1 MSLLADAPTLDSNT
15 AQRLAADL
23 YGLHAAATPLTSER
37 DQNFLLETPEGKRF
51 VLKIANAREDRAML
65 EAQNAVLAHINRRT
79 GHGAQAVATKAGEMV
94 GEATTATGQ
103 RHFVRLLTYIPG
115 IPLGRVRRH
124 APALMRDLGRAVGE
138 VDVALKDFDHPA
150 LHREFHW
157 DLRTGVR
164 TCRQYLP
171 LVGDAELR
179 RTVEQL
185 LADYERRVTPV
196 LARLPTSVIHNDAND
211 YNVIVSTDG
220 DIRSRR
226 TRVAGIVDLG
236 DMVVSYTVAD
246 LAVAIAYAVLDK
258 PDSLGTASSVTAGY
272 HAVRALSE
280 DELSALWGL
289 ACLRLCLSVC
299 IGAQQVRER
308 PGDDYLSISQQA
320 VRRTLPRLAAIPPR
334 LAEAVLR
341 GACGLEP
348 WRGDAAVVRT
358 WLHANAGQFAPVLG
372 VDLRSA
378 GHVTLDLGVGSP
390 LVSGDN
396 SENTE
401 PKLTERIS
409 RAIADAGGTIGIGR
423 YGEARLVYLAPLFDT
438 GAGPNAERR
447 TVHLGID
454 LFAPAGTPVHAPLDG
469 VVHAFANNDT
479 PLDYGGVI
487 VLSHTTAHGIPFYTL
502 YGHLAAASL
511 AGLAVG
517 QRVEIGA
524 RIAALGTPAENGGWT
539 PHLHLQLIMYDLQLG
554 TDFPGVAPA
563 SQRAV
568 WQSFSPDPSALLGLT
583 DAPGTV
589 AAPGKAA
596 TLAKRRIRLGG
607 NLSVAYDEPLKIERG
622 WMQYLY
628 DDEGRRYLDAYNNV
642 PHVGHSHPLVVRA
655 ARDQMAVLNTNTRY
669 LHDLVLEY
677 AERLCATLDPSL
689 RVCWFVNSGSEANEL
704 ALRLARAYTGSAG
717 TIVLEAAY
725 HGNTSTLIDISPYKH
740 AGPGGSGAPPW
751 VHVVPSP
758 DSYRGRFH
766 RDDPDAGMHYA
777 GDVAA
782 AIAGLGPGASRI
794 GAFIAES
801 CPSVG
806 GQLMLPDGYLRAV
819 YGHVRA
825 SGGVC
830 IADEVQTGLG
840 RIGTHFW
847 AFESQGVV
855 PDIVVLGKPLG
866 NGHPIGAVITTP
878 EIADRFDN
886 GMEFFSTFGGNP
898 VSCAVGLS
906 VLDVVRDEGLQAHAL
921 HVGERMLLGLG
932 RVAER
937 HALVGDVR
945 GSGLFLGV
953 ELVRDR
959 ETLEPATAEASHI
972 VNRMREEGVLIG
984 TDGPFH
990 NVLKIRPPMPFG
1002 DDDADRLVDT
1012 LAGILDGEF
1021 AD

>member
-1 MSLLADAPTLDSNT
+1 MSLLADAPTLDPNT

-51 VLKIANAREDRAML
+51 VLKIANAREDLGML
-65 EAQNAVLAHINRRT
+65 EAQNAVLAHIRRRT
-79 GHGAQAVATKAGEMV
+79 GHGAHVVMTKAGETI
-94 GEATTATGQ
+94 GEVTAATGV

-115 IPLGRVRRH
+115 VPLGRVRRH

-138 VDVALKDFDHPA
+138 VDTALKDFDHPA

-157 DLRTGVR
+157 DLRTGLR
-164 TCRQYLP
+164 TCRQYLS

-179 RTVEQL
+179 ETVERV
-185 LADYERRVTPV
+185 LADYEARAARIGT
-196 LARLPTSVIHNDAND
+196 RLPQGPIHNDAND

-246 LAVAIAYAVLDK
+246 LAVAIAYAMLDK
-258 PDSLGTASSVTAGY
+258 PDPLATAGIVTAGY
-272 HAVRALSE
+272 HAARNLGE
-280 DELSALWGL
+280 DELGAVWGL

-299 IGAQQVRER
+299 IGAHQTQAR
-308 PGDDYLSISQQA
+308 PGDAYLAISQQA

-341 GACGLEP
+341 EACGLEP
-348 WRGDAAVVRT
+348 GGSDAAAVRA
-358 WLHANAGQFAPVLG
+358 WLQENAARFAPVLG
-372 VDLRSA
+372 VDLRTA

-390 LVSGDN
+390 LVNGDN

-401 PKLTERIS
+401 PKLTDRIT
-409 RAIADAGGTIGIGR
+409 RAIVEGGGKIGIGR
-423 YGEARLVYLAPLFDT
+423 YGEARLVYLAPLFVT

-454 LFAPAGTPVHAPLDG
+454 LFAPAGTPVHAPLEG
-469 VVHAFANNDT
+469 VVHAFANNNT
-479 PLDYGGVI
+479 PLDYGGVV
-487 VLSHTTAHGIPFYTL
+487 VLTHTTDRGITFQTL
-502 YGHLAAASL
+502 YGHLAPESL

-517 QRVEIGA
+517 QRVERGA

-539 PHLHLQLIMYDLQLG
+539 PHLHVQLIVHDLGLG

-568 WQSFSPDPSALLGLT
+568 WQSFSPDPSALLGLPEL
-583 DAPGTV
+583 AR
-589 AAPGKAA
+589 AA
-596 TLAKRRIRLGG
+596 TGPARTAALARRRTRLGS
-607 NLSVAYDEPLKIERG
+607 NLSLAYDEPLEIERG

-642 PHVGHSHPLVVRA
+642 PHVGHSHPGVVRA

-669 LHDLVLEY
+669 LHDRVLEY
-677 AERLCATLDPSL
+677 AERLCGTLDPSL
-689 RVCWFVNSGSEANEL
+689 SVCWFVNSGSEANEL

-717 TIVLEAAY
+717 TIVLDAAY
-725 HGNTSTLIDISPYKH
+725 HGNTTTLIDISPYKH

-758 DSYRGRFH
+758 DSYRGAFR
-766 RDDPDAGMHYA
+766 RDVPDAGERYA
-777 GDVAA
+777 GDVAS
-782 AIAGLGPGASRI
+782 AIAKLGTGTDGL

-806 GQLMLPDGYLRAV
+806 GQLLLPDGYLRAV
-819 YGHVRA
+819 YGHVRSA
-825 SGGVC
+825 GGVC

-847 AFESQGVV
+847 AFEAQGVV
-855 PDIVVLGKPLG
+855 PDIVVLGKPIG
-866 NGHPIGAVITTP
+866 NGHPIGAVITTR

-898 VSCAVGLS
+898 VSCAVGLA
-906 VLDVVRDEGLQAHAL
+906 VLDVVHQERLQSHAL
-921 HVGERMLLGLG
+921 QVGKRMLDGLG
-932 RVAER
+932 QIAER
-937 HALVGDVR
+937 HSLIGDVR
-945 GSGLFLGV
+945 GSGLFMGV

-959 ETLEPATAEASHI
+959 ETLEPAPDEASYI
-972 VNRMREEGVLIG
+972 VNRMREEGVLVG

-990 NVLKIRPPMPFG
+990 NVLKIRPPMPFSA
-1002 DDDADRLVDT
+1002 DDADRLVDT
-1012 LAGILDGEF
+1012 LAAILDDEL
-1021 AD
+1021 DS